1 MFEALC
7 VPRFVKEC
15 FLLANALK
23 TGPFDP
29 DSYRA
34 NAASERR
41 RLAGSS
47 DLHIELGITDLKRR
61 SRYNNGT
68 WLLTVVD
75 LESCSVWPR
84 MGERNWATGPVR
96 QVAERLKTRGDVTD
110 KLWDMTKFIRQPFS
124 EVPVIVFERRS
135 NPRQFR
141 IDDGCHRAIAYYLAG
156 FRQAFALVGKVDG
169 KYNLDWRWEG
179 D

>member
-7 VPRFVKEC
+7 SPRSVKEC

-29 DSYRA
+29 ESYRA
-34 NAASERR
+34 KAGLERR
-41 RLAGSS
+41 RLAEIS
-47 DLHIELGITDLKRR
+47 DTQIDQQVTDGYRR
-61 SRYNNGT
+61 RRYNHAT

-75 LESCSVWPR
+75 LASCSVWNP
-84 MGERNWATGPVR
+84 MGQRNWATGPVS
-96 QVAERLKTRGDVTD
+96 QVAERLKTLGDSTD
-110 KLWDMTKFIRQPFS
+110 RLWDMTQFIQQPFS
-124 EVPVIVFERRS
+124 EVPIIVFERKS
-135 NPRQFR
+135 NCRQFR
-141 IDDGCHRAIAYYLAG
+141 IDDGCHRAVAYYLAG
-156 FRQAFALVGKVDG
+156 FRQAFAIVGKVDP